1 MCYEQGLGLGNW
13 GIISRVIRSDFRM
26 VSLAVDLKEDTAR
39 GRRTP
44 VVVHA
49 GDCLQGLTQ

>member
-1 MCYEQGLGLGNW
+1 MCYEQGLGLGNR

-26 VSLAVDLKEDTAR
+26 VSLAVVSDDLKEDTAR

-49 GDCLQGLTQ
+49 GEGLTQ